1 MKNMTV
7 ANKILFSFS
16 ILLIAFIA
24 FGVFAYHSVSELDDL
39 NTGINQRTTLVA
51 TSNRVAQAMQK
62 TRLYIFYQVVS
73 TDPAQ
78 KQDFAQKIQDAR
90 QDVDDAFNALRE
102 AKKNTDFGSPDITK
116 QALSELDAE
125 QELWENYK
133 RMSQAGDAMK
143 KADNREEAETF
154 ILAPELV
161 KAFDA
166 AVAGINQDAQNC
178 IKDAA
183 TQKELSQ
190 AKETQ
195 IAVITIVALLLVI
208 ALTLAVLYWLRR
220 EINNAV
226 QGFLQAV
233 RRAAGG
239 DLSVHAP
246 VENQD
251 EFGEMA
257 TAFNGMIDN
266 MRSMTK
272 KIQDTAAFV
281 SDTSEQLTA
290 NANQSAEATQSVAQS
305 ITEVAESAAVQMD
318 SIGETKHE
326 IDALSDGISQAVSR
340 IATIRKNI
348 EDTVERAN
356 EGNELVKS
364 TVEQMNTISETVDQ
378 SAQIVEKLGQRSQ
391 EIGEIISTIS
401 GIAEQTNLLALNA
414 AIEAARAGE
423 NGRGFAVVAEE
434 VRKLAEESQQAAQ
447 QIGDLI
453 SSIQTE
459 TEQAVGAMKDG
470 REQAE
475 KGLENV
481 SSTGQGFSRIL
492 ELIRIC
498 SDDSA
503 QITDTMQ
510 ILDGRIRTI
519 VNLSENVN
527 NSARRASDASQNV
540 SAATEEQ
547 AAGMERNR
555 RKLARP
561 CRLRKES
568 EGRIRQVQSV
578 TPHLYMKTPQA
589 PDLRGFHVQRDEKL
603 QQKSLPAGV
612 PHSSYTSYS
621 PDSMILPGRCGAQ
634 RLPMRLKRAGASTSM
649 CVYVFPS
656 W

>member
-143 KADNREEAETF
+143 KADNREEAEAF

-178 IKDAA
+178 IRDAA
-183 TQKELSQ
+183 AQKELSQ
-190 AKETQ
+190 AKESQ
-195 IAVITIVALLLVI
+195 IAVITIVSLLLVI

-272 KIQDTAAFV
+272 KIQDTAVFV

-318 SIGETKHE
+318 SLGETKHE

-459 TEQAVGAMKDG
+459 TEQAVSAMKDG

-481 SSTGQGFSRIL
+481 SSTGHGFSRIL

-510 ILDGRIRTI
+510 ILDGRIHTI

-527 NSARRASDASQNV
+527 NSAKRASDASQNV

-547 AAGMERNR
+547 AAGMEEIAASSRG
-555 RKLARP
+555 LADSAKN
-561 CRLRKES
+561 LKE
-568 EGRIRQVQSV
+568 ESV
-578 TPHLYMKTPQA
+578 K
-589 PDLRGFHVQRDEKL
+589 FKV
-603 QQKSLPAGV
+603 
-612 PHSSYTSYS
+612 
-621 PDSMILPGRCGAQ
+621 
-634 RLPMRLKRAGASTSM
+634 
-649 CVYVFPS
+649 
-656 W
+656 

>member
-143 KADNREEAETF
+143 KADNREEAESF

-178 IKDAA
+178 IRDAA
-183 TQKELSQ
+183 AQKELSQ
-190 AKETQ
+190 AKESQ
-195 IAVITIVALLLVI
+195 IAVITIVSLLLVI

-220 EINNAV
+220 EINNSV

-272 KIQDTAAFV
+272 KIQDTAVFV

-547 AAGMERNR
+547 AAGMEEIAASSRG
-555 RKLARP
+555 LADSAKN
-561 CRLRKES
+561 LKE
-568 EGRIRQVQSV
+568 ESV
-578 TPHLYMKTPQA
+578 K
-589 PDLRGFHVQRDEKL
+589 FKV
-603 QQKSLPAGV
+603 
-612 PHSSYTSYS
+612 
-621 PDSMILPGRCGAQ
+621 
-634 RLPMRLKRAGASTSM
+634 
-649 CVYVFPS
+649 
-656 W
+656 

>member
-24 FGVFAYHSVSELDDL
+24 FGVFAYHSVGELDDL

-62 TRLYIFYQVVS
+62 TRLYVFYQVVS
-73 TDPAQ
+73 VDPA
-78 KQDFAQKIQDAR
+78 KKHDFAQKVQDSR
-90 QDVDDAFNALRE
+90 QEVEDAFNALRE

-133 RMSQAGDAMK
+133 RLSQAGDAMK
-143 KADNREEAETF
+143 ESSNREEAEAA
-154 ILAPELV
+154 ILSPEIV
-161 KAFDA
+161 EAFDA

-183 TQKELSQ
+183 AQKELSQ
-190 AKETQ
+190 AKEAQ
-195 IAVITIVALLLVI
+195 IAVITIVSLLLVI

-318 SIGETKHE
+318 SLGETKHE

-459 TEQAVGAMKDG
+459 TEQAVNAMKDG

-510 ILDGRIRTI
+510 ILDGRIHTI

-527 NSARRASDASQNV
+527 NSAKRASDASQNV

-547 AAGMERNR
+547 AAGMEEIAASSRG
-555 RKLARP
+555 LADSAKN
-561 CRLRKES
+561 LKE
-568 EGRIRQVQSV
+568 ESV
-578 TPHLYMKTPQA
+578 K
-589 PDLRGFHVQRDEKL
+589 FKV
-603 QQKSLPAGV
+603 
-612 PHSSYTSYS
+612 
-621 PDSMILPGRCGAQ
+621 
-634 RLPMRLKRAGASTSM
+634 
-649 CVYVFPS
+649 
-656 W
+656 

>member
-24 FGVFAYHSVSELDDL
+24 FGVFAYHSVGELDDL

-62 TRLYIFYQVVS
+62 TRLYVFYQVVS
-73 TDPAQ
+73 VDPA
-78 KQDFAQKIQDAR
+78 KKHDFAQKVQDSR
-90 QDVDDAFNALRE
+90 QEVEDAFNALRE

-133 RMSQAGDAMK
+133 RLSQAGDAMK
-143 KADNREEAETF
+143 DSNNREEAEAA
-154 ILAPELV
+154 ILSPEIV
-161 KAFDA
+161 EAFDT

-178 IKDAA
+178 IRDAA

-190 AKETQ
+190 AKEAR

-318 SIGETKHE
+318 SLGETKHE

-423 NGRGFAVVAEE
+423 QGKGFAIVAQE
-434 VRKLAEESQQAAQ
+434 VRKLAEESAAAAQ
-447 QIGDLI
+447 EISGVIAQNAEEIEQVFALTKAQQEEVRENVGQVKAAGEKFHRIMDLVGDLEAAIVRIVDI
-453 SSIQTE
+453 SRKV
-459 TEQAVGAMKDG
+459 QADCDATT
-470 REQAE
+470 A
-475 KGLENV
+475 
-481 SSTGQGFSRIL
+481 
-492 ELIRIC
+492 
-498 SDDSA
+498 SA
-503 QITDTMQ
+503 Q
-510 ILDGRIRTI
+510 RINDVSHKI
-519 VNLSENVN
+519 HKK
-527 NSARRASDASQNV
+527 ASDV
-540 SAATEEQ
+540 SAASQEQ
-547 AAGMERNR
+547 AASTEEIAAASQT
-555 RKLARP
+555 LASLAIELQNSVQAF
-561 CRLRKES
+561 RL
-568 EGRIRQVQSV
+568 
-578 TPHLYMKTPQA
+578 
-589 PDLRGFHVQRDEKL
+589 
-603 QQKSLPAGV
+603 
-612 PHSSYTSYS
+612 
-621 PDSMILPGRCGAQ
+621 
-634 RLPMRLKRAGASTSM
+634 
-649 CVYVFPS
+649 
-656 W
+656 

>member
-24 FGVFAYHSVSELDDL
+24 FGVFAYHSVGELDDL

-62 TRLYIFYQVVS
+62 TRLYVFYQVVS
-73 TDPAQ
+73 VDPA
-78 KQDFAQKIQDAR
+78 KKHDFAQKVQDSR
-90 QDVDDAFNALRE
+90 QEVEDAFNALRE
-102 AKKNTDFGSPDITK
+102 AKKSTDFGSPDITK

-125 QELWENYK
+125 QGLWENYK
-133 RMSQAGDAMK
+133 RLSQAGDAMK
-143 KADNREEAETF
+143 DSNNREEAEAA
-154 ILAPELV
+154 ILSPEIV

-183 TQKELSQ
+183 AQKERSQ
-190 AKETQ
+190 AKEAQ
-195 IAVITIVALLLVI
+195 IAVITIVSLLLVI

-272 KIQDTAAFV
+272 KIQDTATFV

-318 SIGETKHE
+318 SLGETKHE

-459 TEQAVGAMKDG
+459 TEQAVSAMKDG

-510 ILDGRIRTI
+510 VLDGRIHTI

-527 NSARRASDASQNV
+527 NSAKRASDASQNV

-547 AAGMERNR
+547 AAGMEEIAASSRG
-555 RKLARP
+555 LADSAKN
-561 CRLRKES
+561 LKE
-568 EGRIRQVQSV
+568 ESV
-578 TPHLYMKTPQA
+578 K
-589 PDLRGFHVQRDEKL
+589 FKV
-603 QQKSLPAGV
+603 
-612 PHSSYTSYS
+612 
-621 PDSMILPGRCGAQ
+621 
-634 RLPMRLKRAGASTSM
+634 
-649 CVYVFPS
+649 
-656 W
+656 

>member
-24 FGVFAYHSVSELDDL
+24 FGVFAYHSVSELDKL

-51 TSNRVAQAMQK
+51 NSNRVAQAMQK

-116 QALSELDAE
+116 QAISELDAE

-378 SAQIVEKLGQRSQ
+378 SAQIVEKLGRRSQ

-547 AAGMERNR
+547 AAGMEEIAASSRG
-555 RKLARP
+555 LADSAKN
-561 CRLRKES
+561 LKE
-568 EGRIRQVQSV
+568 ESV
-578 TPHLYMKTPQA
+578 K
-589 PDLRGFHVQRDEKL
+589 FKV
-603 QQKSLPAGV
+603 
-612 PHSSYTSYS
+612 
-621 PDSMILPGRCGAQ
+621 
-634 RLPMRLKRAGASTSM
+634 
-649 CVYVFPS
+649 
-656 W
+656 

>member
-1 MKNMTV
+1 M
-7 ANKILFSFS
+7 
-16 ILLIAFIA
+16 
-24 FGVFAYHSVSELDDL
+24 
-39 NTGINQRTTLVA
+39 
-51 TSNRVAQAMQK
+51 
-62 TRLYIFYQVVS
+62 
-73 TDPAQ
+73 
-78 KQDFAQKIQDAR
+78 
-90 QDVDDAFNALRE
+90 
-102 AKKNTDFGSPDITK
+102 
-116 QALSELDAE
+116 
-125 QELWENYK
+125 
-133 RMSQAGDAMK
+133 
-143 KADNREEAETF
+143 
-154 ILAPELV
+154 
-161 KAFDA
+161 
-166 AVAGINQDAQNC
+166 
-178 IKDAA
+178 
-183 TQKELSQ
+183 
-190 AKETQ
+190 
-195 IAVITIVALLLVI
+195 
-208 ALTLAVLYWLRR
+208 TLAILYWLRR

-272 KIQDTAAFV
+272 KIQDTAVFV

-547 AAGMERNR
+547 AAGMEEIAASSRG
-555 RKLARP
+555 LADSAKN
-561 CRLRKES
+561 LKE
-568 EGRIRQVQSV
+568 ESV
-578 TPHLYMKTPQA
+578 K
-589 PDLRGFHVQRDEKL
+589 FKV
-603 QQKSLPAGV
+603 
-612 PHSSYTSYS
+612 
-621 PDSMILPGRCGAQ
+621 
-634 RLPMRLKRAGASTSM
+634 
-649 CVYVFPS
+649 
-656 W
+656 

>member
-24 FGVFAYHSVSELDDL
+24 FGVFAYHSVGELDDL

-62 TRLYIFYQVVS
+62 TRLYVFYQVVS
-73 TDPAQ
+73 VDPA
-78 KQDFAQKIQDAR
+78 KKHDFAQKVQDSR
-90 QDVDDAFNALRE
+90 QEVEDAFNALHE

-125 QELWENYK
+125 QELWESYK
-133 RMSQAGDAMK
+133 RLSQAGDAMK
-143 KADNREEAETF
+143 ESNNREEAEAA
-154 ILAPELV
+154 ILSPEIV

-183 TQKELSQ
+183 AQKERSQ
-190 AKETQ
+190 AKEAQ
-195 IAVITIVALLLVI
+195 IAVITIVSLLLVI

-272 KIQDTAAFV
+272 KIQDTATFV

-318 SIGETKHE
+318 SLGETKHE

-459 TEQAVGAMKDG
+459 TEQAVSAMKDG

-510 ILDGRIRTI
+510 ILDGRIHTI

-527 NSARRASDASQNV
+527 NSAKRASDASQNV

-547 AAGMERNR
+547 AAGMEEIAASSRG
-555 RKLARP
+555 LADSAKN
-561 CRLRKES
+561 LKE
-568 EGRIRQVQSV
+568 ESV
-578 TPHLYMKTPQA
+578 K
-589 PDLRGFHVQRDEKL
+589 FKV
-603 QQKSLPAGV
+603 
-612 PHSSYTSYS
+612 
-621 PDSMILPGRCGAQ
+621 
-634 RLPMRLKRAGASTSM
+634 
-649 CVYVFPS
+649 
-656 W
+656 

>member
-143 KADNREEAETF
+143 KADNREEAEAF

-178 IKDAA
+178 IRDAA
-183 TQKELSQ
+183 AQKELSQ
-190 AKETQ
+190 AKESQ
-195 IAVITIVALLLVI
+195 IAVITIVSLLLVI

-272 KIQDTAAFV
+272 KIQDTAVFV

-459 TEQAVGAMKDG
+459 TEQAVSAMKDG

-510 ILDGRIRTI
+510 VLDGRIHTI

-527 NSARRASDASQNV
+527 NSAKRASDASQNV

-547 AAGMERNR
+547 AAGMEEIAASSRG
-555 RKLARP
+555 LADSAKN
-561 CRLRKES
+561 LKE
-568 EGRIRQVQSV
+568 ESV
-578 TPHLYMKTPQA
+578 K
-589 PDLRGFHVQRDEKL
+589 FKV
-603 QQKSLPAGV
+603 
-612 PHSSYTSYS
+612 
-621 PDSMILPGRCGAQ
+621 
-634 RLPMRLKRAGASTSM
+634 
-649 CVYVFPS
+649 
-656 W
+656 

>member
-51 TSNRVAQAMQK
+51 NSNRVAQAMQK

-272 KIQDTAAFV
+272 KIQDTAVFV

-318 SIGETKHE
+318 SLGETKHE

-459 TEQAVGAMKDG
+459 TEQAVSAMKDG

-475 KGLENV
+475 KGMENV
-481 SSTGQGFSRIL
+481 SSTGHGFSRIL

-510 ILDGRIRTI
+510 ILDGRIHTI

-527 NSARRASDASQNV
+527 NSAKRASDASQNV

-547 AAGMERNR
+547 AAGMEEIAASSRG
-555 RKLARP
+555 LADSAKN
-561 CRLRKES
+561 LKE
-568 EGRIRQVQSV
+568 ESV
-578 TPHLYMKTPQA
+578 K
-589 PDLRGFHVQRDEKL
+589 FKV
-603 QQKSLPAGV
+603 
-612 PHSSYTSYS
+612 
-621 PDSMILPGRCGAQ
+621 
-634 RLPMRLKRAGASTSM
+634 
-649 CVYVFPS
+649 
-656 W
+656 

>member
-190 AKETQ
+190 AKESQ
-195 IAVITIVALLLVI
+195 IAVITIVSLLLVI

-220 EINNAV
+220 EINNSV

-272 KIQDTAAFV
+272 KIQDTAVFV

-290 NANQSAEATQSVAQS
+290 NANQSAEATQSVAQY
-305 ITEVAESAAVQMD
+305 ITEVAESAAVQLD

-356 EGNELVKS
+356 EGNDLVKS

-547 AAGMERNR
+547 AAGMEEIAASSRG
-555 RKLARP
+555 LADSAKN
-561 CRLRKES
+561 LKE
-568 EGRIRQVQSV
+568 ESV
-578 TPHLYMKTPQA
+578 K
-589 PDLRGFHVQRDEKL
+589 FKV
-603 QQKSLPAGV
+603 
-612 PHSSYTSYS
+612 
-621 PDSMILPGRCGAQ
+621 
-634 RLPMRLKRAGASTSM
+634 
-649 CVYVFPS
+649 
-656 W
+656 

>member
-24 FGVFAYHSVSELDDL
+24 FGVFAYHSVGELDDL

-51 TSNRVAQAMQK
+51 TSNKVAQAMQK
-62 TRLYIFYQVVS
+62 TRLYVFYQVVS
-73 TDPAQ
+73 VDPA
-78 KQDFAQKIQDAR
+78 KKHDFAQKVQDSR
-90 QDVDDAFNALRE
+90 QEVEDAFNALRE
-102 AKKNTDFGSPDITK
+102 AKKNTDFGSSDITK

-133 RMSQAGDAMK
+133 RLSQAGDAMK
-143 KADNREEAETF
+143 DSNNREEAEAA
-154 ILAPELV
+154 ILSPEIV
-161 KAFDA
+161 EAFDT

-178 IKDAA
+178 IRDAA

-190 AKETQ
+190 AKEAR
-195 IAVITIVALLLVI
+195 IAVITIVSLLLVI

-318 SIGETKHE
+318 SLGETKHE

-459 TEQAVGAMKDG
+459 TEQAVSAMKDG

-510 ILDGRIRTI
+510 ILDGRIHTI

-527 NSARRASDASQNV
+527 NSAKRASDASQNV

-547 AAGMERNR
+547 AAGMEEIAASSRG
-555 RKLARP
+555 LADSAKN
-561 CRLRKES
+561 LKE
-568 EGRIRQVQSV
+568 ESV
-578 TPHLYMKTPQA
+578 K
-589 PDLRGFHVQRDEKL
+589 FKV
-603 QQKSLPAGV
+603 
-612 PHSSYTSYS
+612 
-621 PDSMILPGRCGAQ
+621 
-634 RLPMRLKRAGASTSM
+634 
-649 CVYVFPS
+649 
-656 W
+656 

>member
-24 FGVFAYHSVSELDDL
+24 FGVFAYHSVGELDDL

-62 TRLYIFYQVVS
+62 TRLYVFYQVVS
-73 TDPAQ
+73 VDPA
-78 KQDFAQKIQDAR
+78 KKHDFAQKVQDSR
-90 QDVDDAFNALRE
+90 QEVEDAFNALRE
-102 AKKNTDFGSPDITK
+102 AKKSTDFGSPDITK

-125 QELWENYK
+125 QGLWENYK
-133 RMSQAGDAMK
+133 RLSQAGDAMK
-143 KADNREEAETF
+143 DSNNREEAEAA
-154 ILAPELV
+154 ILSPEIV

-183 TQKELSQ
+183 TQKERSQ
-190 AKETQ
+190 AKEAQ
-195 IAVITIVALLLVI
+195 IAVITIVSLLLVI

-318 SIGETKHE
+318 SLGETKHE

-459 TEQAVGAMKDG
+459 TEQAVSAMKDG

-510 ILDGRIRTI
+510 VLDGRIHTI

-527 NSARRASDASQNV
+527 NSAKRASDASQNV

-547 AAGMERNR
+547 AAGMEEIAASSRG
-555 RKLARP
+555 LADSAKN
-561 CRLRKES
+561 LKE
-568 EGRIRQVQSV
+568 ESV
-578 TPHLYMKTPQA
+578 K
-589 PDLRGFHVQRDEKL
+589 FKV
-603 QQKSLPAGV
+603 
-612 PHSSYTSYS
+612 
-621 PDSMILPGRCGAQ
+621 
-634 RLPMRLKRAGASTSM
+634 
-649 CVYVFPS
+649 
-656 W
+656 

>member
-24 FGVFAYHSVSELDDL
+24 FGVFAYHSVSELDKL

-51 TSNRVAQAMQK
+51 NSNRVAQAMQK

-78 KQDFAQKIQDAR
+78 KQDFVQKIQDAR

-143 KADNREEAETF
+143 KADNREEAESF

-178 IKDAA
+178 IRDAA
-183 TQKELSQ
+183 AQKELSQ
-190 AKETQ
+190 AKESQ
-195 IAVITIVALLLVI
+195 IAVITIVSLLLVI

-220 EINNAV
+220 EINNSV

-272 KIQDTAAFV
+272 KIQDTAVFV

-356 EGNELVKS
+356 EGNDLVKS

-519 VNLSENVN
+519 VNLSEDVN

-547 AAGMERNR
+547 AAGMEEIAASSRG
-555 RKLARP
+555 LADSAKN
-561 CRLRKES
+561 LKE
-568 EGRIRQVQSV
+568 ESV
-578 TPHLYMKTPQA
+578 K
-589 PDLRGFHVQRDEKL
+589 FKV
-603 QQKSLPAGV
+603 
-612 PHSSYTSYS
+612 
-621 PDSMILPGRCGAQ
+621 
-634 RLPMRLKRAGASTSM
+634 
-649 CVYVFPS
+649 
-656 W
+656 

>member
-24 FGVFAYHSVSELDDL
+24 FGVFAYHSVGELDDL

-62 TRLYIFYQVVS
+62 TRLYVFYQVVS
-73 TDPAQ
+73 VDPA
-78 KQDFAQKIQDAR
+78 KKHDFAQKVQDSR
-90 QDVDDAFNALRE
+90 QEVEDAFNALHE

-133 RMSQAGDAMK
+133 RLSQAGDAMK
-143 KADNREEAETF
+143 ESNNREEAEAA
-154 ILAPELV
+154 ILSPEIV

-183 TQKELSQ
+183 AQKERSQ
-190 AKETQ
+190 AKEAQ
-195 IAVITIVALLLVI
+195 IAVITIVSLLLVI

-272 KIQDTAAFV
+272 KIQDTATFV

-318 SIGETKHE
+318 SLGETKHE

-459 TEQAVGAMKDG
+459 TEQAVSAMKDG

-481 SSTGQGFSRIL
+481 SSTGHGFSRIL

-510 ILDGRIRTI
+510 ILDGRIHTI

-547 AAGMERNR
+547 AAGMEEIAASSRG
-555 RKLARP
+555 LADSAKN
-561 CRLRKES
+561 LKE
-568 EGRIRQVQSV
+568 ESV
-578 TPHLYMKTPQA
+578 K
-589 PDLRGFHVQRDEKL
+589 FKV
-603 QQKSLPAGV
+603 
-612 PHSSYTSYS
+612 
-621 PDSMILPGRCGAQ
+621 
-634 RLPMRLKRAGASTSM
+634 
-649 CVYVFPS
+649 
-656 W
+656 

>member
-24 FGVFAYHSVSELDDL
+24 FGVFAYHSVGELDDL
-39 NTGINQRTTLVA
+39 NTGINQRTALVA

-62 TRLYIFYQVVS
+62 TRLYVFYQVVS
-73 TDPAQ
+73 VDPA
-78 KQDFAQKIQDAR
+78 KKHDFAQKVQDAR
-90 QDVDDAFNALRE
+90 QEVEDAFNALRE

-125 QELWENYK
+125 QELWESYK
-133 RMSQAGDAMK
+133 RLSQAGDAMK
-143 KADNREEAETF
+143 ESNNREEAEAA
-154 ILAPELV
+154 ILSPEIV

-183 TQKELSQ
+183 AQKERSQ
-190 AKETQ
+190 AKEAQ
-195 IAVITIVALLLVI
+195 IAIITIVSLLLVI

-272 KIQDTAAFV
+272 KIQDTATFV

-318 SIGETKHE
+318 SLGETKHE

-459 TEQAVGAMKDG
+459 TEQAVSAMKDG

-481 SSTGQGFSRIL
+481 SSTGHGFSRIL

-510 ILDGRIRTI
+510 ILDGRIHTI

-527 NSARRASDASQNV
+527 NSAKRASDASQNV

-547 AAGMERNR
+547 AAGMEEIAASSRG
-555 RKLARP
+555 LADSAKN
-561 CRLRKES
+561 LKE
-568 EGRIRQVQSV
+568 ESV
-578 TPHLYMKTPQA
+578 K
-589 PDLRGFHVQRDEKL
+589 FKV
-603 QQKSLPAGV
+603 
-612 PHSSYTSYS
+612 
-621 PDSMILPGRCGAQ
+621 
-634 RLPMRLKRAGASTSM
+634 
-649 CVYVFPS
+649 
-656 W
+656 

>member
-1 MKNMTV
+1 MIQWRWFFTKNLTV
-7 ANKILFSFS
+7 ANKILFAFS

-24 FGVFAYHSVSELDDL
+24 FGVFAYHSVGELDDL
-39 NTGINQRTTLVA
+39 NTGINQRTTLVDA
-51 TSNRVAQAMQK
+51 SNRVAQAMQK
-62 TRLYIFYQVVS
+62 TRLYVFYQVVS
-73 TDPAQ
+73 VDPT
-78 KQDFAQKIQDAR
+78 KKHEYAQKIQDAR
-90 QDVDDAFNALRE
+90 QEVEDAFNALRE

-133 RMSQAGDAMK
+133 RLSQAGDAMK
-143 KADNREEAETF
+143 ESSNREEAEAA
-154 ILAPELV
+154 ILSPEIV

-183 TQKELSQ
+183 AQKERSQ
-190 AKETQ
+190 AKEAR

-318 SIGETKHE
+318 SLGETKHE

-434 VRKLAEESQQAAQ
+434 VRKLAEQSETAAQEITGLITENANRIEDTFKVMQEQKEHVGEGVKQVNQAGEQFDRIAGVVSELTEKVDAILKSTEGIKAGSERMVSSVEAVQKVSNAVHSEAENVSAVSEQQAASMQ
-447 QIGDLI
+447 EIAA
-453 SSIQTE
+453 SSQTLAQLAQE
-459 TEQAVGAMKDG
+459 LQRIVG
-470 REQAE
+470 
-475 KGLENV
+475 
-481 SSTGQGFSRIL
+481 GF
-492 ELIRIC
+492 
-498 SDDSA
+498 
-503 QITDTMQ
+503 
-510 ILDGRIRTI
+510 
-519 VNLSENVN
+519 
-527 NSARRASDASQNV
+527 
-540 SAATEEQ
+540 
-547 AAGMERNR
+547 
-555 RKLARP
+555 KL
-561 CRLRKES
+561 
-568 EGRIRQVQSV
+568 
-578 TPHLYMKTPQA
+578 
-589 PDLRGFHVQRDEKL
+589 
-603 QQKSLPAGV
+603 
-612 PHSSYTSYS
+612 
-621 PDSMILPGRCGAQ
+621 
-634 RLPMRLKRAGASTSM
+634 
-649 CVYVFPS
+649 
-656 W
+656 

>member
-24 FGVFAYHSVSELDDL
+24 FGVFAYHSVGELDDL

-62 TRLYIFYQVVS
+62 TRLYVFYQVVS
-73 TDPAQ
+73 VDPA
-78 KQDFAQKIQDAR
+78 KKHDFAQKVQDSR
-90 QDVDDAFNALRE
+90 QEVEDAFNALRE
-102 AKKNTDFGSPDITK
+102 AKKSTDFGSPDITK

-125 QELWENYK
+125 QGLWENYK
-133 RMSQAGDAMK
+133 RLSQAGDAMK
-143 KADNREEAETF
+143 DSNNREEAEAA
-154 ILAPELV
+154 ILSPEIV

-183 TQKELSQ
+183 AQKERSQ
-190 AKETQ
+190 AKEAQ
-195 IAVITIVALLLVI
+195 IAVITIVSLLLVI

-272 KIQDTAAFV
+272 KIQDTATFV

-318 SIGETKHE
+318 SLGETKHE

-459 TEQAVGAMKDG
+459 TEQAVSAMKDG

-481 SSTGQGFSRIL
+481 SSTGHGFSRIL

-498 SDDSA
+498 SDDST

-510 ILDGRIRTI
+510 ILDGRIHTI

-527 NSARRASDASQNV
+527 NSAKRASDASQNV

-547 AAGMERNR
+547 AAGMEEIAASSRG
-555 RKLARP
+555 LADSAKN
-561 CRLRKES
+561 LKE
-568 EGRIRQVQSV
+568 ESV
-578 TPHLYMKTPQA
+578 K
-589 PDLRGFHVQRDEKL
+589 FKV
-603 QQKSLPAGV
+603 
-612 PHSSYTSYS
+612 
-621 PDSMILPGRCGAQ
+621 
-634 RLPMRLKRAGASTSM
+634 
-649 CVYVFPS
+649 
-656 W
+656 

>member
-24 FGVFAYHSVSELDDL
+24 FGVFAYHSVSELDVL
-39 NTGINQRTTLVA
+39 TPGVNLRPTRVA

-143 KADNREEAETF
+143 KADNREEAEAF

-178 IKDAA
+178 IRDAA
-183 TQKELSQ
+183 AQKELSQ
-190 AKETQ
+190 AKESQ
-195 IAVITIVALLLVI
+195 IAVITIVSLLLVI

-272 KIQDTAAFV
+272 KIQDTAVFV

-547 AAGMERNR
+547 AAGMEEIAASSRG
-555 RKLARP
+555 LADSAKN
-561 CRLRKES
+561 LKE
-568 EGRIRQVQSV
+568 ESV
-578 TPHLYMKTPQA
+578 K
-589 PDLRGFHVQRDEKL
+589 FKV
-603 QQKSLPAGV
+603 
-612 PHSSYTSYS
+612 
-621 PDSMILPGRCGAQ
+621 
-634 RLPMRLKRAGASTSM
+634 
-649 CVYVFPS
+649 
-656 W
+656 

>member
-24 FGVFAYHSVSELDDL
+24 FGVFAYHSVGELDDL

-62 TRLYIFYQVVS
+62 TRLYVFYQVVS
-73 TDPAQ
+73 VDPA
-78 KQDFAQKIQDAR
+78 KKHDFAQKVQDSR
-90 QDVDDAFNALRE
+90 QEVEDAFNALRE
-102 AKKNTDFGSPDITK
+102 AKKSTDFGSPDITK

-125 QELWENYK
+125 QGLWENYK
-133 RMSQAGDAMK
+133 RLSQAGDAMK
-143 KADNREEAETF
+143 DSNNREEAEAA
-154 ILAPELV
+154 ILSPEIV

-183 TQKELSQ
+183 AQKERSQ
-190 AKETQ
+190 AKEAQ
-195 IAVITIVALLLVI
+195 IAVITIVSLLLVI

-318 SIGETKHE
+318 SLGETKHE

-459 TEQAVGAMKDG
+459 TEQAVSAMKDG

-510 ILDGRIRTI
+510 VLDGRIHTI

-527 NSARRASDASQNV
+527 NSAKRASDASQNV

-547 AAGMERNR
+547 AAGMEEIAASSRG
-555 RKLARP
+555 LADSAKN
-561 CRLRKES
+561 LKE
-568 EGRIRQVQSV
+568 ESV
-578 TPHLYMKTPQA
+578 K
-589 PDLRGFHVQRDEKL
+589 FKV
-603 QQKSLPAGV
+603 
-612 PHSSYTSYS
+612 
-621 PDSMILPGRCGAQ
+621 
-634 RLPMRLKRAGASTSM
+634 
-649 CVYVFPS
+649 
-656 W
+656 

>member
-24 FGVFAYHSVSELDDL
+24 FGVFAYHSVGELDDL

-62 TRLYIFYQVVS
+62 TRLYVFYQVVS
-73 TDPAQ
+73 VDPA
-78 KQDFAQKIQDAR
+78 KKHDFAQKVQDSR
-90 QDVDDAFNALRE
+90 QEVEDAFNALHE

-133 RMSQAGDAMK
+133 RLSQAGDAMK
-143 KADNREEAETF
+143 ESNNREEAEAA
-154 ILAPELV
+154 ILSPEIV

-183 TQKELSQ
+183 AQKERSQ
-190 AKETQ
+190 AKEAQ
-195 IAVITIVALLLVI
+195 IAVITIVSLLLVI

-272 KIQDTAAFV
+272 KIQDTATFV

-547 AAGMERNR
+547 AAGMEEIAASSRG
-555 RKLARP
+555 LADSAKN
-561 CRLRKES
+561 LKE
-568 EGRIRQVQSV
+568 ESV
-578 TPHLYMKTPQA
+578 K
-589 PDLRGFHVQRDEKL
+589 FKV
-603 QQKSLPAGV
+603 
-612 PHSSYTSYS
+612 
-621 PDSMILPGRCGAQ
+621 
-634 RLPMRLKRAGASTSM
+634 
-649 CVYVFPS
+649 
-656 W
+656 

>member
-7 ANKILFSFS
+7 ANKILFAFS

-24 FGVFAYHSVSELDDL
+24 FGVFAYHSVGELDDL

-62 TRLYIFYQVVS
+62 TRLYVFYQVVS
-73 TDPAQ
+73 VDPA
-78 KQDFAQKIQDAR
+78 KKHDFAQKVQDSR
-90 QDVDDAFNALRE
+90 QEVEDAFNALRE

-133 RMSQAGDAMK
+133 RLSQAGDAMK
-143 KADNREEAETF
+143 DSNNREEAEAA
-154 ILAPELV
+154 ILSPEIV
-161 KAFDA
+161 EAFDT

-178 IKDAA
+178 IRDAA

-190 AKETQ
+190 AKEAR

-318 SIGETKHE
+318 SLGETKHE

-459 TEQAVGAMKDG
+459 TEQAVSAMKDG

-510 ILDGRIRTI
+510 ILDGRIHTI

-527 NSARRASDASQNV
+527 NSAKRASDASQNV

-547 AAGMERNR
+547 AAGMEEIAASSRG
-555 RKLARP
+555 LADSAKN
-561 CRLRKES
+561 LKE
-568 EGRIRQVQSV
+568 ESV
-578 TPHLYMKTPQA
+578 K
-589 PDLRGFHVQRDEKL
+589 FKV
-603 QQKSLPAGV
+603 
-612 PHSSYTSYS
+612 
-621 PDSMILPGRCGAQ
+621 
-634 RLPMRLKRAGASTSM
+634 
-649 CVYVFPS
+649 
-656 W
+656 

>member
-51 TSNRVAQAMQK
+51 NSNRVAQAMQK

-143 KADNREEAETF
+143 KADNREDAETF

-318 SIGETKHE
+318 SLGETKHE
-326 IDALSDGISQAVSR
+326 IDALSDGINQAVSR

-459 TEQAVGAMKDG
+459 TEQAVSAMKDG

-527 NSARRASDASQNV
+527 NSAKRASDASQNV

-547 AAGMERNR
+547 AAGMEEIAASSRG
-555 RKLARP
+555 LADSAKN
-561 CRLRKES
+561 LKE
-568 EGRIRQVQSV
+568 ESV
-578 TPHLYMKTPQA
+578 K
-589 PDLRGFHVQRDEKL
+589 FKV
-603 QQKSLPAGV
+603 
-612 PHSSYTSYS
+612 
-621 PDSMILPGRCGAQ
+621 
-634 RLPMRLKRAGASTSM
+634 
-649 CVYVFPS
+649 
-656 W
+656 

>member
-51 TSNRVAQAMQK
+51 NSNRVAQAMQK

-272 KIQDTAAFV
+272 KIQDTAVFV

-547 AAGMERNR
+547 AAGMEEIAASSRG
-555 RKLARP
+555 LADSAKN
-561 CRLRKES
+561 LKEES
-568 EGRIRQVQSV
+568 GLFV
-578 TPHLYMKTPQA
+578 
-589 PDLRGFHVQRDEKL
+589 
-603 QQKSLPAGV
+603 KSYGKIFSKKFMQFWIGELVGLCCLAE
-612 PHSSYTSYS
+612 
-621 PDSMILPGRCGAQ
+621 I
-634 RLPMRLKRAGASTSM
+634 
-649 CVYVFPS
+649 
-656 W
+656 

>member
-133 RMSQAGDAMK
+133 RM
-143 KADNREEAETF
+143 NREEAETF

-272 KIQDTAAFV
+272 KIQDTAVFV

-547 AAGMERNR
+547 AAGMEEIAASSRG
-555 RKLARP
+555 LADSAKN
-561 CRLRKES
+561 LKE
-568 EGRIRQVQSV
+568 ESV
-578 TPHLYMKTPQA
+578 K
-589 PDLRGFHVQRDEKL
+589 FKV
-603 QQKSLPAGV
+603 
-612 PHSSYTSYS
+612 
-621 PDSMILPGRCGAQ
+621 
-634 RLPMRLKRAGASTSM
+634 
-649 CVYVFPS
+649 
-656 W
+656 

>member
-51 TSNRVAQAMQK
+51 NSNRVAQAMQK

-272 KIQDTAAFV
+272 KIQDTAVFV

-318 SIGETKHE
+318 SLGETKHE

-391 EIGEIISTIS
+391 EIGDIISTIS

-459 TEQAVGAMKDG
+459 TEQAVSAMKDG

-481 SSTGQGFSRIL
+481 SSTGHGFSRIL

-510 ILDGRIRTI
+510 ILDGRIHTI

-527 NSARRASDASQNV
+527 NSAKRASDASQNV

-547 AAGMERNR
+547 AAGMEEIAASSRG
-555 RKLARP
+555 LADSAKN
-561 CRLRKES
+561 LKE
-568 EGRIRQVQSV
+568 ESV
-578 TPHLYMKTPQA
+578 K
-589 PDLRGFHVQRDEKL
+589 FKV
-603 QQKSLPAGV
+603 
-612 PHSSYTSYS
+612 
-621 PDSMILPGRCGAQ
+621 
-634 RLPMRLKRAGASTSM
+634 
-649 CVYVFPS
+649 
-656 W
+656 

>member
-78 KQDFAQKIQDAR
+78 KQDFVQKIQDAR

-143 KADNREEAETF
+143 KADNREEAESF

-178 IKDAA
+178 IRDAA
-183 TQKELSQ
+183 AQKELSQ
-190 AKETQ
+190 AKESQ
-195 IAVITIVALLLVI
+195 IAVITIVSLLLVI

-220 EINNAV
+220 EINNSV

-272 KIQDTAAFV
+272 KIQDTAVFV

-356 EGNELVKS
+356 EGNDLVKS

-519 VNLSENVN
+519 VNLSEDVN

-547 AAGMERNR
+547 AAGMEEIAASSRG
-555 RKLARP
+555 LADSAKN
-561 CRLRKES
+561 LKE
-568 EGRIRQVQSV
+568 ESV
-578 TPHLYMKTPQA
+578 K
-589 PDLRGFHVQRDEKL
+589 FKV
-603 QQKSLPAGV
+603 
-612 PHSSYTSYS
+612 
-621 PDSMILPGRCGAQ
+621 
-634 RLPMRLKRAGASTSM
+634 
-649 CVYVFPS
+649 
-656 W
+656 

>member
-183 TQKELSQ
+183 AQKERSQ
-190 AKETQ
+190 AKEAQ
-195 IAVITIVALLLVI
+195 IAVITIVSLLLVI

-272 KIQDTAAFV
+272 KIQDTAVFV

-481 SSTGQGFSRIL
+481 SSTGHGFSRIL

-510 ILDGRIRTI
+510 ILDGRIHTI

-527 NSARRASDASQNV
+527 NSAKRASDASQNV

-547 AAGMERNR
+547 AAGMEEIAASSRG
-555 RKLARP
+555 LADSAKN
-561 CRLRKES
+561 LKE
-568 EGRIRQVQSV
+568 ESV
-578 TPHLYMKTPQA
+578 K
-589 PDLRGFHVQRDEKL
+589 FKV
-603 QQKSLPAGV
+603 
-612 PHSSYTSYS
+612 
-621 PDSMILPGRCGAQ
+621 
-634 RLPMRLKRAGASTSM
+634 
-649 CVYVFPS
+649 
-656 W
+656 

>member
-24 FGVFAYHSVSELDDL
+24 FGVFAYHSVGELDDL

-62 TRLYIFYQVVS
+62 TRLYVFYQVVS
-73 TDPAQ
+73 VDPA
-78 KQDFAQKIQDAR
+78 KKHDFAQKVQDSR
-90 QDVDDAFNALRE
+90 QEVEDAFNALRE

-125 QELWENYK
+125 QGLWENYK
-133 RMSQAGDAMK
+133 RLSQAGDAMK
-143 KADNREEAETF
+143 DSNNREEAEAA
-154 ILAPELV
+154 ILSPEIV
-161 KAFDA
+161 EAFDT

-190 AKETQ
+190 AKEAR
-195 IAVITIVALLLVI
+195 IAVITIVSLLLVI

-318 SIGETKHE
+318 SLGETKHE

-459 TEQAVGAMKDG
+459 TEQAVSAMKDG

-498 SDDSA
+498 SDDST

-510 ILDGRIRTI
+510 ILDGRIHTI

-527 NSARRASDASQNV
+527 NSAKRASDASQNV

-547 AAGMERNR
+547 AAGMEEIAASSRG
-555 RKLARP
+555 LADSAKN
-561 CRLRKES
+561 LKE
-568 EGRIRQVQSV
+568 ESV
-578 TPHLYMKTPQA
+578 K
-589 PDLRGFHVQRDEKL
+589 FKV
-603 QQKSLPAGV
+603 
-612 PHSSYTSYS
+612 
-621 PDSMILPGRCGAQ
+621 
-634 RLPMRLKRAGASTSM
+634 
-649 CVYVFPS
+649 
-656 W
+656 

>member
-24 FGVFAYHSVSELDDL
+24 FGVFAYHSVSELDKL

-51 TSNRVAQAMQK
+51 NSNRVAQAMQK

-116 QALSELDAE
+116 QAISELDAE

-318 SIGETKHE
+318 SLGETKHE

-547 AAGMERNR
+547 AAGMEEIAASSRG
-555 RKLARP
+555 LADSAKN
-561 CRLRKES
+561 LKE
-568 EGRIRQVQSV
+568 ESV
-578 TPHLYMKTPQA
+578 K
-589 PDLRGFHVQRDEKL
+589 FKV
-603 QQKSLPAGV
+603 
-612 PHSSYTSYS
+612 
-621 PDSMILPGRCGAQ
+621 
-634 RLPMRLKRAGASTSM
+634 
-649 CVYVFPS
+649 
-656 W
+656 

>member
-24 FGVFAYHSVSELDDL
+24 FGVFAYHSVGELDDL

-62 TRLYIFYQVVS
+62 TRLYVFYQVVS
-73 TDPAQ
+73 VDPA
-78 KQDFAQKIQDAR
+78 KKHDFAQKVQDSR
-90 QDVDDAFNALRE
+90 QEVEDAFNALRE

-133 RMSQAGDAMK
+133 RLSQAGDAMK
-143 KADNREEAETF
+143 DSNNREEAEAA
-154 ILAPELV
+154 ILSPEIV
-161 KAFDA
+161 EAFDT

-178 IKDAA
+178 IRDAA

-190 AKETQ
+190 AKEAR
-195 IAVITIVALLLVI
+195 IAVITIVSLLLVI

-305 ITEVAESAAVQMD
+305 ITEVAESAAVQMN
-318 SIGETKHE
+318 SLGETKHE

-459 TEQAVGAMKDG
+459 TEQAVSAMKDG

-510 ILDGRIRTI
+510 VLDGRIHTI

-527 NSARRASDASQNV
+527 NSAKRASDASQNV

-547 AAGMERNR
+547 AAGMEEIAASSRG
-555 RKLARP
+555 LADSAKN
-561 CRLRKES
+561 LKE
-568 EGRIRQVQSV
+568 ESV
-578 TPHLYMKTPQA
+578 K
-589 PDLRGFHVQRDEKL
+589 FKV
-603 QQKSLPAGV
+603 
-612 PHSSYTSYS
+612 
-621 PDSMILPGRCGAQ
+621 
-634 RLPMRLKRAGASTSM
+634 
-649 CVYVFPS
+649 
-656 W
+656 

>member
-1 MKNMTV
+1 MEMVLMKNMTV

-24 FGVFAYHSVSELDDL
+24 FGVFAYHSVSELDKL

-51 TSNRVAQAMQK
+51 NSNRVAQAMQK

-78 KQDFAQKIQDAR
+78 KQDFVQKIQDAR

-143 KADNREEAETF
+143 KADNREEAESF

-178 IKDAA
+178 IRDAA
-183 TQKELSQ
+183 AQKELSQ
-190 AKETQ
+190 AKESQ
-195 IAVITIVALLLVI
+195 IAVITIVSLLLVI

-220 EINNAV
+220 EINNSV

-272 KIQDTAAFV
+272 KIQDTAVFV

-356 EGNELVKS
+356 EGNDLVKS

-519 VNLSENVN
+519 VNLSEDVN

-547 AAGMERNR
+547 AAGMEEIAASSRG
-555 RKLARP
+555 LADSAKN
-561 CRLRKES
+561 LKE
-568 EGRIRQVQSV
+568 ESV
-578 TPHLYMKTPQA
+578 K
-589 PDLRGFHVQRDEKL
+589 FKV
-603 QQKSLPAGV
+603 
-612 PHSSYTSYS
+612 
-621 PDSMILPGRCGAQ
+621 
-634 RLPMRLKRAGASTSM
+634 
-649 CVYVFPS
+649 
-656 W
+656 

>member
-24 FGVFAYHSVSELDDL
+24 FGVFAYHSVSELDKL

-51 TSNRVAQAMQK
+51 NSNRVAQAMQK

-78 KQDFAQKIQDAR
+78 KQDFVQKIQDAR
-90 QDVDDAFNALRE
+90 QEVEDAFNALRE

-116 QALSELDAE
+116 QAISELDAE

-143 KADNREEAETF
+143 KADNREEAEAF

-178 IKDAA
+178 IRDAA
-183 TQKELSQ
+183 AQKELSQ
-190 AKETQ
+190 AKESQ
-195 IAVITIVALLLVI
+195 IAVITIVSLLLVI

-272 KIQDTAAFV
+272 KIQDTAVFV

-547 AAGMERNR
+547 AAGMEEIAASSRG
-555 RKLARP
+555 LADSAKN
-561 CRLRKES
+561 LKE
-568 EGRIRQVQSV
+568 ESV
-578 TPHLYMKTPQA
+578 K
-589 PDLRGFHVQRDEKL
+589 FKV
-603 QQKSLPAGV
+603 
-612 PHSSYTSYS
+612 
-621 PDSMILPGRCGAQ
+621 
-634 RLPMRLKRAGASTSM
+634 
-649 CVYVFPS
+649 
-656 W
+656 

>member
-24 FGVFAYHSVSELDDL
+24 FGVFAYHSVRELDDL

-62 TRLYIFYQVVS
+62 TRLYVFYQVVS
-73 TDPAQ
+73 VDPA
-78 KQDFAQKIQDAR
+78 KKHDFAQKVQDSR
-90 QDVDDAFNALRE
+90 QEVEDAFNALRE
-102 AKKNTDFGSPDITK
+102 AKKSTDFGSPDITK

-125 QELWENYK
+125 QGLWENYK
-133 RMSQAGDAMK
+133 RLSQAGDAMK
-143 KADNREEAETF
+143 DSNNREEAEAA
-154 ILAPELV
+154 ILSPEIV

-183 TQKELSQ
+183 AQKERSQ
-190 AKETQ
+190 AKEAQ
-195 IAVITIVALLLVI
+195 IAVITIVSLLLVI

-318 SIGETKHE
+318 SLGETKHE

-459 TEQAVGAMKDG
+459 TEQAVSAMKDG

-510 ILDGRIRTI
+510 VLDGRIHTI

-527 NSARRASDASQNV
+527 NSAKRASDASQNV

-547 AAGMERNR
+547 AAGMEEIAASSRG
-555 RKLARP
+555 LADSAKN
-561 CRLRKES
+561 LKE
-568 EGRIRQVQSV
+568 ESV
-578 TPHLYMKTPQA
+578 K
-589 PDLRGFHVQRDEKL
+589 FKV
-603 QQKSLPAGV
+603 
-612 PHSSYTSYS
+612 
-621 PDSMILPGRCGAQ
+621 
-634 RLPMRLKRAGASTSM
+634 
-649 CVYVFPS
+649 
-656 W
+656 

>member
-51 TSNRVAQAMQK
+51 NSNRVAQAMQK

-318 SIGETKHE
+318 SLGETKHE

-356 EGNELVKS
+356 EGNDLVKS

-459 TEQAVGAMKDG
+459 TEQAVSAMKDG

-510 ILDGRIRTI
+510 ILDGRIHTI

-527 NSARRASDASQNV
+527 NSAKRASDASQNV

-547 AAGMERNR
+547 AAGMEEIAASSRG
-555 RKLARP
+555 LADSAKN
-561 CRLRKES
+561 LKE
-568 EGRIRQVQSV
+568 ESV
-578 TPHLYMKTPQA
+578 K
-589 PDLRGFHVQRDEKL
+589 FKV
-603 QQKSLPAGV
+603 
-612 PHSSYTSYS
+612 
-621 PDSMILPGRCGAQ
+621 
-634 RLPMRLKRAGASTSM
+634 
-649 CVYVFPS
+649 
-656 W
+656 